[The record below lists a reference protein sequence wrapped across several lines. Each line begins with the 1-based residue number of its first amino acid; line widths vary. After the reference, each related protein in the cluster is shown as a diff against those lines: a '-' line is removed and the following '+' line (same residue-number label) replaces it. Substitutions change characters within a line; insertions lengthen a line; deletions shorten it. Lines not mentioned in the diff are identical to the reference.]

1 MRTGVGTT
9 YRPTAEAGA
18 AGVPGTRQSVLGAGL
33 FRLAIAGL
41 FALTMCLSIYLV
53 KFGVAGLPFRAF
65 TACLILLAAS
75 VMVPSLV
82 FEGLK
87 AARPVLVVIAVAA
100 AAGVASSLLS
110 GAEIAVIARQ
120 ILEIHVQAMI
130 ATLVGVCVL
139 RICGP
144 RTVLFV
150 LCATVGLSAA
160 FAVLQYAKLSIGW
173 DVRIMLQ
180 NLQPAEVPG
189 AESSAAFWL
198 ALRIRALGLSFSPV
212 ILGSQL
218 CLVFAAMVAYRART
232 VRFEN
237 LGFDPVL
244 IATFLFVCFGSL
256 ASGNRS
262 PILGCAVMLVVFFIM
277 ARPVYGLIGAILAV
291 PAVLGID
298 LLVDTAADTGLRVA
312 QSNSSS
318 ENRAVLRAFGT
329 LLFIDRPWGYGLA
342 FNSVEYAWKYWPQLM
357 DYDNPQSILIH
368 ALHNYYFVVLNKYG
382 FVALLVFA
390 YVGLAVWRSR
400 VVLIAWLPYLVH
412 IYFHNDGPLQA
423 DFVIWFIL
431 PMFFVFYRRSG
442 LNAPLEARPARA
454 PLPRPRRLPSA

>member
-1 MRTGVGTT
+1 MRTVSGT
-9 YRPTAEAGA
+9 YRPAVQTGA
-18 AGVPGTRQSVLGAGL
+18 AFLGPRRAVLALGL

-41 FALTMCLSIYLV
+41 FALTICLSIYLV

-65 TACLILLAAS
+65 TACLILL
-75 VMVPSLV
+75 VTGVTVPGLIY
-82 FEGLK
+82 EALK
-87 AARPVLVVIAVAA
+87 AARPVLLVIAVAA
-100 AAGVASSLLS
+100 AAGVTSSLLN
-110 GAEIAVIARQ
+110 GAEVAVIARQ

-130 ATLVGVCVL
+130 ATMVGVCVL
-139 RICGP
+139 QTCGP
-144 RTVLFV
+144 RTVLIV

-173 DVRIMLQ
+173 DVRVLLQ
-180 NLQPAEVPG
+180 NLQPPETPG
-189 AESSAAFWL
+189 AETSAAFWL
-198 ALRIRALGLSFSPV
+198 TLRIRALGLSFSPV

-232 VRFEN
+232 IRFAD
-237 LGFDPVL
+237 LGSDPVL
-244 IATFLFVCFGSL
+244 IATFLFVCLGSL

-262 PILGCAVMLVVFFIM
+262 PILGSAVMLVVYLMM
-277 ARPVYGLIGAILAV
+277 ARPAYGLIGAVLAI
-291 PAVLGID
+291 PALLGVD
-298 LLVDTAADTGLRVA
+298 LLMDTAADTGLRVA

-342 FNSVEYAWKYWPQLM
+342 FNSVEYAWRYWPRLM

-382 FVALLVFA
+382 FAALLVFA
-390 YVGLAVWRSR
+390 YVGLVIWRSR
-400 VVLIAWLPYLVH
+400 VMLIAWLPYVVH

-431 PMFFVFYRRSG
+431 PMFFAFYRRAG
-442 LNAPLEARPARA
+442 RPAFSSGKAVEVGGSGRQT
-454 PLPRPRRLPSA
+454 RKMS

>member
-1 MRTGVGTT
+1 ML
-9 YRPTAEAGA
+9 A
-18 AGVPGTRQSVLGAGL
+18 LGL
-33 FRLAIAGL
+33 FRLAIAAL

-65 TACLILLAAS
+65 TACLILLIVGVA
-75 VMVPSLV
+75 VPGLV
-82 FEGLK
+82 YEALK
-87 AARPVLVVIAVAA
+87 AARPVLLVIAVAA
-100 AAGVASSLLS
+100 AAGVTSSLLN

-120 ILEIHVQAMI
+120 VLEIHVQAMI
-130 ATLVGVCVL
+130 ATMVGVLVL
-139 RICGP
+139 QICGP
-144 RTVLFV
+144 RTVLIV
-150 LCATVGLSAA
+150 LCATVGLSVA
-160 FAVLQYAKLSIGW
+160 FAVLQYAKLSIAW
-173 DVRIMLQ
+173 DVRVMLQ
-180 NLQPAEVPG
+180 NVQPPELPG
-189 AESSAAFWL
+189 AETSATFWL
-198 ALRIRALGLSFSPV
+198 RLRLRALGLSFSPV

-237 LGFDPVL
+237 LGSDPVL

-262 PILGCAVMLVVFFIM
+262 PILGCAVMLVVFFMM
-277 ARPVYGLIGAILAV
+277 ARPVYGLIGAVLAI

-298 LLVDTAADTGLRVA
+298 LLMDKAADTGLRVA

-342 FNSVEYAWKYWPQLM
+342 FNSVQHAWKYWPRLM

-382 FVALLVFA
+382 FTALLVFA
-390 YVGLAVWRSR
+390 YVGLALWRSR
-400 VVLIAWLPYLVH
+400 VVFIAWLPYVVH

-431 PMFFVFYRRSG
+431 PMFFVFYRQSERA
-442 LNAPLEARPARA
+442 APSAAPPARA
-454 PLPRPRRLPSA
+454 PLRRPRRLPPA